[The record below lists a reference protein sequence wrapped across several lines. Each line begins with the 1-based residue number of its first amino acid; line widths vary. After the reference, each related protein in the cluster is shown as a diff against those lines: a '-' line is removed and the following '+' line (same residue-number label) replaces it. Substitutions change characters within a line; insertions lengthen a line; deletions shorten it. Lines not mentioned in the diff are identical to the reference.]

1 MTPPFVRL
9 SCEALLALVT
19 LAQPAFPQSVPLD
32 QSRASAA
39 ATPAPDKQPATLE
52 QTFDNLGLL
61 YADKGNPVLQELW
74 FLGRYHGQAHW
85 SNANDGRTESRWEDR
100 RFRIGAQAK
109 LFEKLTLHAQ
119 MVSGSNFQPFYA
131 GFTELWAQWSFHEA
145 FNLTVGQQ
153 KNRFTHD
160 RNASSR
166 YLNYMERAMLTNMFN
181 VEYTPAVTLSGR
193 SGKVNYYT
201 GIFSNATGTDMGQ
214 AFTELNSGFSY
225 IALVTYDL
233 HEAVPTSSAFL
244 SMSYLHSDA
253 RANATNM
260 NRFADGVSAAVI
272 VTQGPASLVTELTA
286 GTGGPGGNAR
296 GLNLQPSFFLTDQL
310 QLVGRYQVASA
321 DQPAGLRAQ
330 RRYERNVGL
339 TTGDH
344 YQAAYGG
351 LTYYIAGQRLKL
363 MTGAEYAEL
372 GGKSEWTGMA
382 SVRLY
387 WGPHSNG
394 PFPMGK
400 TLHGAW

>member
-166 YLNYMERAMLTNMFN
+166 YIEN
-181 VEYTPAVTLSGR
+181 
-193 SGKVNYYT
+193 K
-201 GIFSNATGTDMGQ
+201 
-214 AFTELNSGFSY
+214 
-225 IALVTYDL
+225 
-233 HEAVPTSSAFL
+233 
-244 SMSYLHSDA
+244 
-253 RANATNM
+253 
-260 NRFADGVSAAVI
+260 
-272 VTQGPASLVTELTA
+272 
-286 GTGGPGGNAR
+286 
-296 GLNLQPSFFLTDQL
+296 
-310 QLVGRYQVASA
+310 
-321 DQPAGLRAQ
+321 
-330 RRYERNVGL
+330 
-339 TTGDH
+339 
-344 YQAAYGG
+344 
-351 LTYYIAGQRLKL
+351 
-363 MTGAEYAEL
+363 
-372 GGKSEWTGMA
+372 
-382 SVRLY
+382 
-387 WGPHSNG
+387 
-394 PFPMGK
+394 
-400 TLHGAW
+400 